1 MVSRDEEN
9 MRWGLRIEVIERHA
23 EIIFV
28 NLRRRNLA
36 RRNLAEN
43 TVPGTHLNFTL
54 EHSVFSGPK
63 CKSVSERDFLAIG
76 RGGGIARRDS
86 FDIRADRTEFLDDFF
101 VAAIDVIYAVDEG
114 FAACAQG
121 REDK

>member
-1 MVSRDEEN
+1 MVSRDKEN
-9 MRWGLRIEVIERHA
+9 MRWGLRIEVVERHA

-43 TVPGTHLNFTL
+43 TVPEAHLNFTL
-54 EHSVFSGPK
+54 DHSVFSGPK
-63 CKSVSERDFLAIG
+63 CASVFERDILAISHC
-76 RGGGIARRDS
+76 GGVAERDS
-86 FDIRADRTEFLDDFF
+86 FDIRPDRTEFLDNFF

-114 FAACAQG
+114 FAVCAQG